1 MKELIDHFKKLYEYA
16 SWFEGKE
23 NEIKTFNRPFHLS
36 AKATPQYIKVSG
48 RVIPKRDE
56 GSYFTTVDEWVD
68 TNNTDKRFRIT
79 TTTYFSLKEASEGML
94 MGMIASVHFVR
105 AGEECVPLSD
115 LCFCNERENPRVI
128 VVLADLTVV
137 MVYSLGRSSNK
148 DDLYKL
154 ASLIVTR
161 IKG

>member
-56 GSYFTTVDEWVD
+56 GSYFTTVDELVD

-94 MGMIASVHFVR
+94 MGMTCSLVT
-105 AGEECVPLSD
+105 
-115 LCFCNERENPRVI
+115 PRQSSSLVI
-128 VVLADLTVV
+128 
-137 MVYSLGRSSNK
+137 
-148 DDLYKL
+148 
-154 ASLIVTR
+154 
-161 IKG
+161 